1 MSIRLNKAIRE
12 LNIGLQTAAD
22 FLMKKY
28 GVEGADNPALK
39 LTDEWYEGLCK
50 EFSTDAAVRTQVDK
64 MAQKVK
70 EKKPSIAIEK
80 SEEQPAEQP
89 AKQQYKPLGKIDLS
103 QVGKPK
109 VKKDEE
115 KEIKKTEEEKI
126 EVPVATAESQETVV
140 EPAPEAIEP
149 QKAEAAPV
157 EEKVEENKEI
167 GRAHV

>member
-126 EVPVATAESQETVV
+126 YVR
-140 EPAPEAIEP
+140 
-149 QKAEAAPV
+149 
-157 EEKVEENKEI
+157 KVIQTERKQYNREDRSCCRNYNI
-167 GRAHV
+167 YDNGLYSCG